1 MSVSMHRV
9 PLRGRTVGEI
19 AAAVPGAT
27 EVFRRYKLDFC
38 CGGDVALDDAARQR
52 GVDVGILEKALN
64 ELEQS
69 SNAAPESRETREL
82 IDHIL
87 ARYHETHR
95 RELPELIKLARKVEA
110 VHAEHPKVPR
120 GLANTLQEMLGELEV
135 HMRKEE
141 LILFPA
147 MRRRSNGG
155 LDAPIA
161 QMRHDHD
168 DHGIQL
174 RKLESVTDNFTLPA
188 DACRSWQALYT
199 GSAKVANDLME
210 HIHLENNVLF
220 PRYEDLPQ
228 I

>member
-87 ARYHETHR
+87 ARYHEPHR
-95 RELPELIKLARKVEA
+95 RELPELIKLAR
-110 VHAEHPKVPR
+110 
-120 GLANTLQEMLGELEV
+120 
-135 HMRKEE
+135 
-141 LILFPA
+141 
-147 MRRRSNGG
+147 
-155 LDAPIA
+155 
-161 QMRHDHD
+161 
-168 DHGIQL
+168 
-174 RKLESVTDNFTLPA
+174 
-188 DACRSWQALYT
+188 
-199 GSAKVANDLME
+199 
-210 HIHLENNVLF
+210 
-220 PRYEDLPQ
+220 
-228 I
+228 